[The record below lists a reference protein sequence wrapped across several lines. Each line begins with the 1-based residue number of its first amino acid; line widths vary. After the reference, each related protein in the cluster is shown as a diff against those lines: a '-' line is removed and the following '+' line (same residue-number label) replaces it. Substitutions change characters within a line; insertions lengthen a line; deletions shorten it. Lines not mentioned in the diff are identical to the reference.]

1 LRTLILAAET
11 SIVSGIAG
19 RYATALFE
27 LAVEGKSLD
36 AVAADLDRL
45 EAMIGESA
53 DLRRLVKS
61 PVFGRDEQ
69 SRAIGAVAER
79 AGFSPLVRRFVGIVA
94 QNRRLFVL
102 DNMIRDFRLLLA
114 RHRGETVARVVSA
127 SPLNPTQLAAL
138 KAALKEG
145 VGREVSI
152 DAHIDAGLI
161 GGLMVQVGSR
171 LVDASLRNKL
181 QNLKIAMKGVA

>member
-27 LAVEGKSLD
+27 LAIEGKSLD
-36 AVAADLDRL
+36 TVASDLDRL
-45 EAMIGESA
+45 KAMIGESA
-53 DLRRLVKS
+53 DLRRLLKS
-61 PVFGRDEQ
+61 PIFGRDEQ

-79 AGFSPLVRRFVGIVA
+79 LGVSPLVRRFVGIVA

-102 DNMIRDFRLLLA
+102 ENMIRDFRALLA

-127 SPLNPTQLAAL
+127 SPLNPNQLATL
-138 KAALKEG
+138 KAALKAG
-145 VGREVSI
+145 VGREVSV
-152 DAHIDAGLI
+152 DAHVDAGLI
-161 GGLMVQVGSR
+161 GGIMVQVGSR
-171 LVDASLRNKL
+171 MVDASMRTKL

>member
-1 LRTLILAAET
+1 LGTLILAAET
-11 SIVSGIAG
+11 SIVSGTAG

-27 LAVEGKSLD
+27 LAVEAKALD
-36 AVAADLDRL
+36 AVAGDLDRL
-45 EAMIGESA
+45 KTMIGESA

-61 PVFGRDEQ
+61 PIFGRDEQ
-69 SRAIGAVAER
+69 SRAMGAVAER
-79 AGFSPLVRRFVGIVA
+79 AGFSDLVRRFVGVVA
-94 QNRRLFVL
+94 HNRRLFVL
-102 DNMIRDFRLLLA
+102 DGMIRDFRALLA

-127 SPLNPTQLAAL
+127 SPLNPNQLATL

-152 DAHIDAGLI
+152 DAHVDAALI

-171 LVDASLRNKL
+171 MVDASMRTKL

>member
-27 LAVEGKSLD
+27 LTIEGKSLD
-36 AVAADLDRL
+36 TVASDLDRL
-45 EAMIGESA
+45 KAMIGESA
-53 DLRRLVKS
+53 DLRRLLKS
-61 PVFGRDEQ
+61 PIFGRDEQ

-79 AGFSPLVRRFVGIVA
+79 LGVSPLVRRFVGIVA

-102 DNMIRDFRLLLA
+102 ENMIRDFRALLA

-127 SPLNPTQLAAL
+127 SPLNPNQLATL
-138 KAALKEG
+138 KAALKAG
-145 VGREVSI
+145 VGREVSV
-152 DAHIDAGLI
+152 DAHVDAGLI
-161 GGLMVQVGSR
+161 GGIMVQVGSR
-171 LVDASLRNKL
+171 MVDASMRTKL